1 MIKRLRNQ
9 RGITLMEMMATV
21 VVIGIVSSMAYP
33 KFEQAVD
40 RLEFRS
46 TSRDI
51 LSTFRLARSLAITE
65 KNDYGICI
73 AAGARQ
79 RVILFKDKVNPG
91 LNTYEAGGDSVIKVD
106 TLSQDFQWVG
116 TDCSGNVITFKPNG
130 SSGFTGGGN
139 VWTIAATDAITALSL
154 HNVLASTGRVNAQN
168 WVY

>member
-1 MIKRLRNQ
+1 
-9 RGITLMEMMATV
+9 MEMMATV

-33 KFEQAVD
+33 RFEQAVD

-46 TSRDI
+46 ASRDI

-65 KNDYGICI
+65 KNDYGICVTS
-73 AAGARQ
+73 GAKKT
-79 RVILFKDKVNPG
+79 VTLFKDKVNPG
-91 LNTYEAGGDSVIKVD
+91 LNTYENGDSIISVD
-106 TLSQDFQWVG
+106 TLSNDFLWVG
-116 TDCSGNVITFKPNG
+116 TDCANNVITFKPNG